1 MRIANTKSAFG
12 TFALVNNGAKSY
24 NQFVMESTRKR
35 FYTNLIPAVL
45 AYTLAGTYVI
55 VDGWFVGNACGDYG
69 LSALNIAWPVLCV
82 LQSLGTGI
90 GTGGAVLYNIQSSS
104 GNHDKAVEYLR
115 ATFTYLLIASVI
127 VIMAI
132 FFNLEWILRLLGA
145 SGKTL
150 ELGLIYSKIVL
161 LGGFSQFIATGI
173 VPIIRNNGDA
183 KYAMLVMV
191 SGFGFNIVF
200 DWLLI
205 WEFGMGVAGAAY
217 ATIGGQLLT
226 AIGGI
231 AYLIRRK
238 IPVFRFSFRLKQ
250 VVRISQLGIS
260 SFGLSICPSI
270 SLLLMNRYFAVLG
283 GAEALAAYAVISYVI
298 SISYSLLQGVAEGT
312 QPLISESYSREDA
325 RALSTYRKRTYIAGE
340 LSALLSV
347 LLLFCIRKNLGS
359 LFGTSVSA
367 GNLVSEKIWIMLLG
381 MFFLCFTKIATA
393 GFYAVERALSAMIMA
408 YAEPV
413 LVFLILLVLPGFL
426 GVDGVWY
433 AEAGAQV
440 LNAILGVILMC
451 RQRK

>member
-1 MRIANTKSAFG
+1 
-12 TFALVNNGAKSY
+12 
-24 NQFVMESTRKR
+24 MESTRKR

-90 GTGGAVLYNIQSSS
+90 GTGGAVLYNIQASS
-104 GNHDKAVEYLR
+104 GNHDKAIQYLR
-115 ATFTYLLIASVI
+115 TTFTYLIIASVL
-127 VIMAI
+127 VILLI
-132 FFNLEWILRLLGA
+132 FFNLERILLMLGA

-150 ELGLIYSKIVL
+150 ELGIIYSRIVL

-191 SGFGFNIVF
+191 GGFGFNIVF

-205 WEFGMGVAGAAY
+205 WELGMGVAGAAY

-231 AYLIRRK
+231 IYLIRHR
-238 IPVFRFSFRLKQ
+238 IPVFKLSFRLKQ
-250 VVRISQLGIS
+250 VIRISQLGIS

-298 SISYSLLQGVAEGT
+298 SISYAVLQGVAEGT

-325 RALSTYRKRTYIAGE
+325 KALSTYRKRTYIAGE
-340 LSALLSV
+340 LAAALSVALL
-347 LLLFCIRKNLGS
+347 FFTRKDLGF
-359 LFGTSVSA
+359 LFGTSETA
-367 GNLVSEKIWIMLLG
+367 AELVSEKIWIMLLG

-393 GFYAVERALSAMIMA
+393 GFYAVERALDATLMA

-413 LVFLILLVLPGFL
+413 LVFLILLVLPSIL
-426 GVDGVWY
+426 GVDGVWF

-440 LNAILGVILMC
+440 LNAVLGVILM
-451 RQRK
+451 RRHK